1 MAARAFFRSIR
12 FRLFVTTFAVVAGIV
27 SALLVY
33 LSAEHLASL
42 NRSLEAKASA
52 YGSLLA
58 KETESAIAFDDRE
71 TAREVFAATSQDGE
85 VRAIALFKAD
95 GDALHAYGDPIEGA
109 PGVADGPA
117 SPTLSH
123 LPGAVRVT
131 APVVSKEGPRGIVVL
146 ELSTA
151 SVERE
156 KSSVRTVALCA
167 FAVAMA
173 AAALGAN
180 YVGRSLAR
188 RLDILGKATKSV
200 ADGQL
205 DAPPVVDEGK
215 DEIAE
220 LAASFNTMQSSLK
233 GHVERM
239 QRSAEEEQ
247 ARLDRLVRERTLEL
261 AERNDEMHLVL
272 DNVSQGLFTVDAD
285 GRLLGERSRATGALL
300 GEPERAG
307 TLWELL
313 GGDDP
318 VFTSS
323 VRSAWEQ
330 VADGMLPLELV
341 LDQLPSTFWRD
352 ERCFRVEYTPI
363 LRGDALHRA
372 LVIVTDC
379 TSDMASQR
387 ARSDQEETLRIFER
401 VASDRRGFLDFVTDA
416 SRLVSTV
423 AEAPA
428 IPGPEVKRALHT
440 LKGNSAIMGLER
452 VAHLCH
458 ELENEIEE
466 DGELRPS
473 SVHSLEKAWS
483 SVTDKVGGFANGLRT
498 GAVVSPEDLAE
509 LAAAVRRGLGRSA
522 LIERITRLGL
532 EPSRPHLERLGEHA
546 SRLAGRLDKPVFVAI
561 EDADVRLFDADFG
574 PWFSSLVHVVRNAVD
589 HGIESPEERRACGK
603 SPEGSIVFRA
613 KESSTEI
620 VVEIADDGR
629 GIDWRTVSEKAQR
642 VGLPCTSAR
651 EAFEVLFHDGF
662 STRDEV
668 TELSGR
674 GVGLGAVRESCRALG
689 GEASIQS
696 IRGKGTTLTFRFP
709 KPSRPT
715 SIAPPPA
722 RKAS

>member
-1 MAARAFFRSIR
+1 MAIRVLVRSIR
-12 FRLFVTTFAVVAGIV
+12 FRLFVATFAVVAAIV

-33 LSAEHLASL
+33 LSTKHVASL
-42 NRSLEAKASA
+42 NRSLESKAIA

-71 TAREVFAATSQDGE
+71 TAREEFAAASQDGE

-95 GDALHAYGDPIEGA
+95 GNALHAYGDPIEGT
-109 PGVADGPA
+109 PTVAEGPT

-131 APVVSKEGPRGIVVL
+131 APVVSKEGPRGVVVL
-146 ELSTA
+146 ELSTE

-156 KSSVRTVALCA
+156 KTSVRKAALCA
-167 FAVAMA
+167 FVVAML

-180 YVGRSLAR
+180 YIGRSLAK
-188 RLDILGKATKSV
+188 RLAILGKATKRV
-200 ADGQL
+200 ASGDL
-205 DAPPVVDEGK
+205 DAPPVVDAGA
-215 DEIAE
+215 DELAE
-220 LAASFNTMQSSLK
+220 LAASFNSMQSSLK
-233 GHVERM
+233 GHVELL

-247 ARLDRLVRERTLEL
+247 ARLDRLVRERTLAL
-261 AERNDEMHLVL
+261 AARNDEMQLVL
-272 DNVSQGLFTVDAD
+272 DNVSQGLFTVDAS
-285 GRLLGERSRATGALL
+285 GKLLGERSKATEMLL
-300 GEPERAG
+300 GDTVRAS

-313 GGDDP
+313 GGTDSS
-318 VFTSS
+318 FTSS

-330 VADGMLPLELV
+330 VSDGILPLELV
-341 LDQLPSTFWRD
+341 LDQLPSTFRRG

-363 LRGDALHRA
+363 LQGEALHRA

-379 TSDMASQR
+379 TSEMASQR
-387 ARSDQEETLRIFER
+387 ARSEQDETLRIFER

-416 SRLVSTV
+416 SRLVKTIAESPTV
-423 AEAPA
+423 PTS
-428 IPGPEVKRALHT
+428 EVKRAIHT
-440 LKGNSAIMGLER
+440 LKGNSAIMGIEH

-458 ELENEIEE
+458 ELENEIAEG
-466 DGELRPS
+466 GELRPS
-473 SVHSLEKAWS
+473 DVRSLESAWT
-483 SVTDKVGGFANGLRT
+483 SVTDKVGGFANGLKT
-498 GAVVSPEDLAE
+498 GAIVTPEDLAE

-532 EPSRPHLERLGEHA
+532 EPARPHLERLGEHA

-574 PWFSSLVHVVRNAVD
+574 PWFSSLVHVVRNAID
-589 HGIESPEERRACGK
+589 HGIESPEERRASGK

-613 KESSTEI
+613 TESTTE
-620 VVEIADDGR
+620 VVFEIGDDGR
-629 GIDWRTVSEKAQR
+629 GIDWVVVSEKAKR
-642 VGLPCTSAR
+642 VGLPCSSAR

-696 IRGKGTTLTFRFP
+696 MRGKGTTLTFRFP
-709 KPSRPT
+709 KPARPM

>member
-1 MAARAFFRSIR
+1 MAIRTLFRSIR
-12 FRLFVTTFAVVAGIV
+12 FRLFLATFAVVATIV

-33 LSAEHLASL
+33 LSTKHVDSL
-42 NRSLEAKASA
+42 NRSLESKASA

-71 TAREVFAATSQDGE
+71 TAREEFAAASQDGE

-95 GDALHAYGDPIEGA
+95 GNALHAYGDPIEGA
-109 PGVADGPA
+109 PTVADGP
-117 SPTLSH
+117 PPLSH

-131 APVVSKEGPRGIVVL
+131 APVVSKEGPRGIVVI
-146 ELSTA
+146 ELSTE

-156 KSSVRTVALCA
+156 KASVRRAALCA
-167 FAVAMA
+167 FVVAMF

-180 YVGRSLAR
+180 YIGRSLAK
-188 RLDILGKATKSV
+188 RLAILGRATKSV
-200 ADGQL
+200 ASGDL
-205 DAPPVVDEGK
+205 DAPPVVDEGR
-215 DEIAE
+215 DEVAE
-220 LAASFNTMQSSLK
+220 LSASFNSMQSSLK
-233 GHVERM
+233 RHVESM

-261 AERNDEMHLVL
+261 AERNDEMRLVL

-285 GRLLGERSRATGALL
+285 GRLLGERSKATDALL
-300 GEPERAG
+300 GEPDTAT

-313 GGDDP
+313 GGSDP

-341 LDQLPSTFWRD
+341 LDQLPSTFWRGQ
-352 ERCFRVEYTPI
+352 RCFRVEYTPI
-363 LRGDALHRA
+363 LRGEALHRA

-401 VASDRRGFLDFVTDA
+401 VASDRRGFLDFVADA
-416 SRLVSTV
+416 SRLVTTV
-423 AEAPA
+423 TEASAVPT
-428 IPGPEVKRALHT
+428 PEVKRALHT
-440 LKGNSAIMGLER
+440 LKGNSAIMGLEH

-458 ELENEIEE
+458 ELEDAIEE
-466 DGELRPS
+466 EGELRPS
-473 SVHSLEKAWS
+473 TVASLESAWG
-483 SVTDKVGGFANGLRT
+483 SVTEKVGGFANGLKT
-498 GAVVSPEDLAE
+498 GAVVTPDDLAE

-546 SRLAGRLDKPVFVAI
+546 SRLAGRLDKPVFVSV

-574 PWFSSLVHVVRNAVD
+574 PWFSSLVHVVRNSID
-589 HGIESPEERRACGK
+589 HGIESPEERRANGK
-603 SPEGSIVFRA
+603 SPEGSVIFRA
-613 KESSTEI
+613 TESPSEVVFEI
-620 VVEIADDGR
+620 TDDGR
-629 GIDWRTVSEKAQR
+629 GIDWAAVSAKAQR
-642 VGLPCTSAR
+642 LGLPCSSAR

-668 TELSGR
+668 SELSGR
-674 GVGLGAVRESCRALG
+674 GVGLGAVRESCRAIG
-689 GEASIQS
+689 GEASLQS
-696 IRGKGTTLTFRFP
+696 VRGKGTTLTFRFP
-709 KPSRPT
+709 KPARPM

>member
-1 MAARAFFRSIR
+1 MAIRALVRSIR
-12 FRLFVTTFAVVAGIV
+12 FRLFVATFAVVAAIV

-33 LSAEHLASL
+33 VSAKHVASL

-52 YGSLLA
+52 YGGLLA

-71 TAREVFAATSQDGE
+71 TAREEFAAASQDGE
-85 VRAIALFKAD
+85 VRAIALVKAD
-95 GDALHAYGDPIEGA
+95 GNVLHAYGDPID
-109 PGVADGPA
+109 GVPSVAESPT
-117 SPTLSH
+117 SPTLTH

-131 APVVSKEGPRGIVVL
+131 APVVSKEGPRGLVVI
-146 ELSTA
+146 ELSTE

-156 KSSVRTVALCA
+156 KASVRTAALCA

-180 YVGRSLAR
+180 YIGRSLAK
-188 RLDILGKATKSV
+188 RLAILGKATKRV
-200 ADGQL
+200 ASGDL
-205 DAPPVVDEGK
+205 DAPPVADRGRDEV
-215 DEIAE
+215 AE
-220 LAASFNTMQSSLK
+220 LAESFNTMQSSLK
-233 GHVERM
+233 EHVERM
-239 QRSAEEEQ
+239 RRSAEEEQ

-272 DNVSQGLFTVDAD
+272 DNVSQGLFTVDAE
-285 GRLLGERSRATGALL
+285 GRLLGERSKATDALL
-300 GEPERAG
+300 GEPGRAT
-307 TLWELL
+307 TLWDLL
-313 GGDDP
+313 GGSDP

-341 LDQLPSTFWRD
+341 LDQLPSTFWRGQ
-352 ERCFRVEYTPI
+352 RCFRVEYTPI
-363 LRGDALHRA
+363 LRGEALHRA

-401 VASDRRGFLDFVTDA
+401 VASDRRGFLDFVADA
-416 SRLVSTV
+416 SRLVKTV
-423 AEAPA
+423 TEASPV
-428 IPGPEVKRALHT
+428 PTPEVKRALHT

-466 DGELRPS
+466 GGELRPS
-473 SVHSLEKAWS
+473 SIHSLESAWS
-483 SVTDKVGGFANGLRT
+483 SVNEKVGGFANGMKT
-498 GAVVSPEDLAE
+498 GAVVTPEDLAE

-546 SRLAGRLDKPVFVAI
+546 SRLAGRLDKPVFVSI
-561 EDADVRLFDADFG
+561 DDADVRLFDADFG
-574 PWFSSLVHVVRNAVD
+574 PWFSSLVHVVRNAID
-589 HGIESPEERRACGK
+589 HGIESPDERRANGK

-613 KESSTEI
+613 KESATEV
-620 VVEIADDGR
+620 VVEISDDGR
-629 GIDWRTVSEKAQR
+629 GIDWRAVSEKAQR